1 MDAEEKAMDVISR
14 NEDVNRIVP
23 LLNSIQEE
31 VGYIPEE
38 GLKEVSRKLNIPLSQ
53 AYSVVRFFTDFSLRP
68 TGKYKIEVCSGTAC
82 HVKGAE
88 KILDQLSRKLGIEEG
103 ETTDDGMFTL
113 ETVRCIGCC
122 SIAPVIRINEE
133 VYGKLDQEKVVNIID
148 ELREEGGTG

>member
-14 NEDVNRIVP
+14 NKDVDRLVP
-23 LLNSIQEE
+23 LLNSIQDEL
-31 VGYIPEE
+31 GYIPKE
-38 GLKEVSRKLNIPLSQ
+38 GLKEASQQVDVPLSQ
-53 AYSVVRFFTDFSLRP
+53 AYSVVRFFTDFSLEP

-103 ETTDDGMFTL
+103 ETTEDGMFTL

-133 VYGKLDQEKVVNIID
+133 VYGKLNQEKVVNIID
-148 ELREEGGTG
+148 DLREKGDTE

>member
-1 MDAEEKAMDVISR
+1 MDAERKAMDVISR
-14 NEDVNRIVP
+14 NEDVNRLVP
-23 LLNSIQEE
+23 LLNFIQEE
-31 VGYIPEE
+31 VGFIPEK
-38 GLKEVSRKLNIPLSQ
+38 GLKKASEKTGVPLSH

-68 TGKYKIEVCSGTAC
+68 TGEYKIEVCSGTAC

-88 KILDQLSRKLGIEEG
+88 KVLDQLSRKLGIEEG

-122 SIAPVIRINEE
+122 SIAPVMRINEE

-148 ELREEGGTG
+148 ELKEEGDTE